1 MAAVLSKINDT
12 LYTWLLIYLLAG
24 SGIYFSIRTRFVQ
37 MRRFRDALR
46 CMMEKK
52 EGDKGVS
59 SFQALMIAT
68 ASRVGTGNMAGVATA
83 IIMGGPGAAFWMWL
97 MAILGS
103 SSAFVESTLAQ
114 IYKKKEG
121 DSFKGG
127 PAYYIERA
135 LHARWLGIIFAISL
149 IATFAFGFNGL
160 QSYNIVSAFGV
171 YVDIP
176 GVMAIVLANAFDFR
190 SIFGGFVGSCMV
202 MGIKR
207 GLFSNEAG
215 MGSAPNASASATVSH
230 PAKQGL
236 AQIISVYIDTLLICS
251 TTVFLILLTGDWS
264 DTGYSGIPL
273 LQQCVARVIGPI
285 GIHFVTVIVCLF
297 AFTSIIGNYFYAEAN
312 ILFITK
318 NKTAMTVFRIAAA
331 VMVFIGAR
339 NSLSVAWDLADITMG
354 LEAVVNI
361 IAILLLGRI
370 AFAALDDYDRVLN
383 INPNNVLAYFN
394 RAAVFM
400 ELGRFREAM
409 DDYSQ
414 AINLYPDFAKAYMN
428 RAYAKSQLGQFTSS
442 KQDYDIAQRKIR
454 EYQALTADST
464 GHAAFA
470 DTARKYDRL
479 LALDAEFARK
489 DFDNELLQYRDVDIR
504 LKPLYKVQPADS
516 IRGYSSIARKFDDA
530 LLDAFI
536 ASSPLAVK
544 FASSAKEGIRNG
556 TRVREDVDRAVRVNR
571 SSDNLF
577 AKALVEAENK
587 QFNTALV
594 CYDEAIKTVGR
605 DPV

>member
-1 MAAVLSKINDT
+1 MDFATLLVQIDDV

-37 MRRFRDALR
+37 IRRFKDAMN

-83 IIMGGPGAAFWMWL
+83 IILGGPGAAFWMWL
-97 MAILGS
+97 MAVLGS

-121 DSFKGG
+121 DTFKGG

-160 QSYNIVSAFGV
+160 QAYNIVSAFDV
-171 YVDIP
+171 YVEDLSASILP
-176 GVMAIVLANAFDFR
+176 TVIGVILAVGALVIFFMGDVIGKISSVLVPVMAGLYILVGIFVIITNITRIPAVLGIIMADAFDFKA
-190 SIFGGFVGSCMV
+190 IFGGFTGSCMV
-202 MGIKR
+202 LGIKR

-251 TTVFLILLTGDWS
+251 TTVFLILLTGDWAFS
-264 DTGYSGIPL
+264 GYSGIPL
-273 LQQCVARVIGPI
+273 LQQCVAKVIGPI

-318 NKTAMTVFRIAAA
+318 SKTVMTIFRIAAA
-331 VMVFIGAR
+331 IMVFIGAG
-339 NSLSVAWDLADITMG
+339 NSLDVAWSLADITMG

-370 AFAALDDYDRVLN
+370 AFAALDDYEKQKKAGLDPVFYEGNIGLNDTDVWKDRK
-383 INPNNVLAYFN
+383 
-394 RAAVFM
+394 
-400 ELGRFREAM
+400 ECQG
-409 DDYSQ
+409 DGS
-414 AINLYPDFAKAYMN
+414 
-428 RAYAKSQLGQFTSS
+428 
-442 KQDYDIAQRKIR
+442 
-454 EYQALTADST
+454 
-464 GHAAFA
+464 
-470 DTARKYDRL
+470 
-479 LALDAEFARK
+479 
-489 DFDNELLQYRDVDIR
+489 FDN
-504 LKPLYKVQPADS
+504 
-516 IRGYSSIARKFDDA
+516 
-530 LLDAFI
+530 
-536 ASSPLAVK
+536 
-544 FASSAKEGIRNG
+544 
-556 TRVREDVDRAVRVNR
+556 
-571 SSDNLF
+571 
-577 AKALVEAENK
+577 
-587 QFNTALV
+587 
-594 CYDEAIKTVGR
+594 
-605 DPV
+605 

>member
-1 MAAVLSKINDT
+1 MDLASLLTQIDDI

-37 MRRFRDALR
+37 IRRFKDAMN
-46 CMMEKK
+46 CMLEKK
-52 EGDKGVS
+52 DGDKGVS

-68 ASRVGTGNMAGVATA
+68 ASRVGTGNMAGVAMA
-83 IIMGGPGAAFWMWL
+83 IIFGGPGAAFWMWL

-103 SSAFVESTLAQ
+103 ASAFIESTLAQ

-121 DSFKGG
+121 ASFKGG

-160 QSYNIVSAFGV
+160 QAYNIVSAFDV
-171 YVDIP
+171 YVEDLQSSILPTVIGVILALAALIIFFSGDIIGKISSVLVP
-176 GVMAIVLANAFDFR
+176 VMAGLYILIGLFVIITNITRLAGIFAIIMRDALNFKA
-190 SIFGGFVGSCMV
+190 IFGGFTGSCMV
-202 MGIKR
+202 LGIKR

-251 TTVFLILLTGDWS
+251 TTVFLILLTGDWADS
-264 DTGYSGIPL
+264 GYSGIPL

-318 NKTAMTVFRIAAA
+318 NKMVMTIFRIAAA
-331 VMVFIGAR
+331 IMVFIGAG
-339 NSLSVAWDLADITMG
+339 NSLDVAWSLADITMG

-370 AFAALDDYDRVLN
+370 AFAALDDY
-383 INPNNVLAYFN
+383 
-394 RAAVFM
+394 
-400 ELGRFREAM
+400 EKQKEAG
-409 DDYSQ
+409 
-414 AINLYPDFAKAYMN
+414 L
-428 RAYAKSQLGQFTSS
+428 
-442 KQDYDIAQRKIR
+442 
-454 EYQALTADST
+454 
-464 GHAAFA
+464 
-470 DTARKYDRL
+470 
-479 LALDAEFARK
+479 
-489 DFDNELLQYRDVDIR
+489 
-504 LKPLYKVQPADS
+504 
-516 IRGYSSIARKFDDA
+516 
-530 LLDAFI
+530 
-536 ASSPLAVK
+536 
-544 FASSAKEGIRNG
+544 
-556 TRVREDVDRAVRVNR
+556 
-571 SSDNLF
+571 
-577 AKALVEAENK
+577 
-587 QFNTALV
+587 
-594 CYDEAIKTVGR
+594 
-605 DPV
+605 DPVFHESNIGLHDTDVWKDPR

>member
-1 MAAVLSKINDT
+1 MDLATLLVQIDDV

-37 MRRFRDALR
+37 IRRFKDAMN

-97 MAILGS
+97 MAVLGS
-103 SSAFVESTLAQ
+103 ASAFVESTLAQ

-160 QSYNIVSAFGV
+160 QAYNIVSAFEV
-171 YVDIP
+171 YVGNLQESILPTVIGVILAVCALVIFFAGDVIGKISSVLVP
-176 GVMAIVLANAFDFR
+176 VMAGLYILIGVFVIITNITRIPSVLALILADAFDFKAV
-190 SIFGGFVGSCMV
+190 FGGFTGSCMV
-202 MGIKR
+202 LGIKR

-251 TTVFLILLTGDWS
+251 TTVFLILLTGDWAFS
-264 DTGYSGIPL
+264 GYSGIPL

-318 NKTAMTVFRIAAA
+318 NKTAMTIFRIAAA
-331 VMVFIGAR
+331 IMVFIGAG
-339 NSLSVAWDLADITMG
+339 NSLDVAWSLADITMG

-361 IAILLLGRI
+361 IAIVLRGRI
-370 AFAALDDYDRVLN
+370 AFAALDDY
-383 INPNNVLAYFN
+383 
-394 RAAVFM
+394 
-400 ELGRFREAM
+400 EK
-409 DDYSQ
+409 Q
-414 AINLYPDFAKAYMN
+414 KKAG
-428 RAYAKSQLGQFTSS
+428 L
-442 KQDYDIAQRKIR
+442 
-454 EYQALTADST
+454 
-464 GHAAFA
+464 
-470 DTARKYDRL
+470 
-479 LALDAEFARK
+479 
-489 DFDNELLQYRDVDIR
+489 
-504 LKPLYKVQPADS
+504 
-516 IRGYSSIARKFDDA
+516 
-530 LLDAFI
+530 
-536 ASSPLAVK
+536 
-544 FASSAKEGIRNG
+544 
-556 TRVREDVDRAVRVNR
+556 
-571 SSDNLF
+571 
-577 AKALVEAENK
+577 
-587 QFNTALV
+587 
-594 CYDEAIKTVGR
+594 
-605 DPV
+605 DPVFYEGSIGLNDTDVWKESGLIPDTSPAGQPGPRL

>member
-1 MAAVLSKINDT
+1 MDLATLLVQVDDV

-37 MRRFRDALR
+37 IRRFKDAMN

-97 MAILGS
+97 MAVLGS
-103 SSAFVESTLAQ
+103 ASAFVESTLAQ

-135 LHARWLGIIFAISL
+135 IHARWLGIIFAISL

-160 QSYNIVSAFGV
+160 QAYNIVSAFEV
-171 YVDIP
+171 YVGNLQESILPTVIGVILAVCALVIFFAGDIIGKISSVLVP
-176 GVMAIVLANAFDFR
+176 VMAGLYILIGVFVIITNITRIPSVLALILADAFDFKAV
-190 SIFGGFVGSCMV
+190 FGGFTGSCMV
-202 MGIKR
+202 LGIKR

-251 TTVFLILLTGDWS
+251 TTVFLILLTGDWAFS
-264 DTGYSGIPL
+264 GYSGIPL
-273 LQQCVARVIGPI
+273 LQQCVSRVIGPI

-318 NKTAMTVFRIAAA
+318 NKTAMTIFRIAAA
-331 VMVFIGAR
+331 IMVFIGAG
-339 NSLSVAWDLADITMG
+339 NSLDVAWSLADITMG

-361 IAILLLGRI
+361 IAIVLLGRI
-370 AFAALDDYDRVLN
+370 AFAALDDY
-383 INPNNVLAYFN
+383 
-394 RAAVFM
+394 
-400 ELGRFREAM
+400 EK
-409 DDYSQ
+409 Q
-414 AINLYPDFAKAYMN
+414 KKAG
-428 RAYAKSQLGQFTSS
+428 L
-442 KQDYDIAQRKIR
+442 
-454 EYQALTADST
+454 
-464 GHAAFA
+464 
-470 DTARKYDRL
+470 
-479 LALDAEFARK
+479 
-489 DFDNELLQYRDVDIR
+489 
-504 LKPLYKVQPADS
+504 
-516 IRGYSSIARKFDDA
+516 
-530 LLDAFI
+530 
-536 ASSPLAVK
+536 
-544 FASSAKEGIRNG
+544 
-556 TRVREDVDRAVRVNR
+556 
-571 SSDNLF
+571 
-577 AKALVEAENK
+577 
-587 QFNTALV
+587 
-594 CYDEAIKTVGR
+594 
-605 DPV
+605 DPVFYEGSIGLNDTDVWKECGLTPDTSPAGQPGPRL

>member
-1 MAAVLSKINDT
+1 MDLASLLTQIDDI

-37 MRRFRDALR
+37 IRRFKDAMN
-46 CMMEKK
+46 CMLEKK
-52 EGDKGVS
+52 DGDKGVS

-68 ASRVGTGNMAGVATA
+68 ASRVGTGNMAGVAMA
-83 IIMGGPGAAFWMWL
+83 IIFGGPGAAFWMWL

-103 SSAFVESTLAQ
+103 ASAFIESTLAQ

-121 DSFKGG
+121 ASFKGG

-160 QSYNIVSAFGV
+160 QAYNIVSAFDV
-171 YVDIP
+171 YVEDLQSSILPTVIGVILALAALIIFFSGDIIGKISSVLVP
-176 GVMAIVLANAFDFR
+176 VMAGLYILIGLFVIITNITRLPGILAIIMRDAFDFKA
-190 SIFGGFVGSCMV
+190 IFGGFTGSCMV
-202 MGIKR
+202 LGIKR

-251 TTVFLILLTGDWS
+251 TTVFLILLTGDWADS
-264 DTGYSGIPL
+264 GYSGIPL

-318 NKTAMTVFRIAAA
+318 NKMVMTIFRIAAA
-331 VMVFIGAR
+331 IMVFIGAG
-339 NSLSVAWDLADITMG
+339 NSLDVAWSLADITMG

-370 AFAALDDYDRVLN
+370 AFAALDDY
-383 INPNNVLAYFN
+383 
-394 RAAVFM
+394 
-400 ELGRFREAM
+400 EKQKEAG
-409 DDYSQ
+409 
-414 AINLYPDFAKAYMN
+414 L
-428 RAYAKSQLGQFTSS
+428 
-442 KQDYDIAQRKIR
+442 
-454 EYQALTADST
+454 
-464 GHAAFA
+464 
-470 DTARKYDRL
+470 
-479 LALDAEFARK
+479 
-489 DFDNELLQYRDVDIR
+489 
-504 LKPLYKVQPADS
+504 
-516 IRGYSSIARKFDDA
+516 
-530 LLDAFI
+530 
-536 ASSPLAVK
+536 
-544 FASSAKEGIRNG
+544 
-556 TRVREDVDRAVRVNR
+556 
-571 SSDNLF
+571 
-577 AKALVEAENK
+577 
-587 QFNTALV
+587 
-594 CYDEAIKTVGR
+594 
-605 DPV
+605 DPVFHESNIGLHDTDVWKDPR

>member
-1 MAAVLSKINDT
+1 MDLATLLVQIDDV

-37 MRRFRDALR
+37 IRRFKDAMN

-97 MAILGS
+97 MAVLGS
-103 SSAFVESTLAQ
+103 ASAFVESTLAQ

-160 QSYNIVSAFGV
+160 QAYNIVSAFEV
-171 YVDIP
+171 YVGNLQESILPTVIGVILAVCALVIFFAGDIIGKISSVLVP
-176 GVMAIVLANAFDFR
+176 VMAGLYILIGVFVIITNITRIPSVLALILADAFDFKAV
-190 SIFGGFVGSCMV
+190 FGGFTGSCMV
-202 MGIKR
+202 LGIKR

-251 TTVFLILLTGDWS
+251 TTVFLILLTGDWAFS
-264 DTGYSGIPL
+264 GYSGIPL

-318 NKTAMTVFRIAAA
+318 NKTAMTIFRIAAA
-331 VMVFIGAR
+331 IMVFIGAG
-339 NSLSVAWDLADITMG
+339 NSLDVAWSLADITMG

-361 IAILLLGRI
+361 IAIVLLGRI
-370 AFAALDDYDRVLN
+370 AFAALDDY
-383 INPNNVLAYFN
+383 
-394 RAAVFM
+394 
-400 ELGRFREAM
+400 EK
-409 DDYSQ
+409 Q
-414 AINLYPDFAKAYMN
+414 KKAG
-428 RAYAKSQLGQFTSS
+428 L
-442 KQDYDIAQRKIR
+442 
-454 EYQALTADST
+454 
-464 GHAAFA
+464 
-470 DTARKYDRL
+470 
-479 LALDAEFARK
+479 
-489 DFDNELLQYRDVDIR
+489 
-504 LKPLYKVQPADS
+504 
-516 IRGYSSIARKFDDA
+516 
-530 LLDAFI
+530 
-536 ASSPLAVK
+536 
-544 FASSAKEGIRNG
+544 
-556 TRVREDVDRAVRVNR
+556 
-571 SSDNLF
+571 
-577 AKALVEAENK
+577 
-587 QFNTALV
+587 
-594 CYDEAIKTVGR
+594 
-605 DPV
+605 DPVFYEGSIGLNDTDVWKECGLTPDTSPAGQPGPRL

>member
-1 MAAVLSKINDT
+1 MDLASLLTQIDDI

-37 MRRFRDALR
+37 IRRFKDAMN
-46 CMMEKK
+46 CMLEKK
-52 EGDKGVS
+52 DGDKGVS

-68 ASRVGTGNMAGVATA
+68 ASRVGTGNMAGVAMA
-83 IIMGGPGAAFWMWL
+83 IIFGGPGAAFWMWL
-97 MAILGS
+97 MAVLGS
-103 SSAFVESTLAQ
+103 ASAFIESTLAQ

-160 QSYNIVSAFGV
+160 QAYNIVSAFDV
-171 YVDIP
+171 YVEDLQSSILPTVIGVILALAALMIFFSGDIIGKISSVLVPVMAGLYILIGLFVIITNITRLP
-176 GVMAIVLANAFDFR
+176 GVFAIIMRDALNFKA
-190 SIFGGFVGSCMV
+190 IFGGFTGSCMV
-202 MGIKR
+202 LGIKR

-251 TTVFLILLTGDWS
+251 TTVFLILLTGDWADS
-264 DTGYSGIPL
+264 GYSGIPL

-318 NKTAMTVFRIAAA
+318 NKMVMTIFRIAAA
-331 VMVFIGAR
+331 IMVFIGAG
-339 NSLSVAWDLADITMG
+339 NSLDVAWSLADITMG

-370 AFAALDDYDRVLN
+370 AFAALDDY
-383 INPNNVLAYFN
+383 
-394 RAAVFM
+394 
-400 ELGRFREAM
+400 EKQKEAG
-409 DDYSQ
+409 
-414 AINLYPDFAKAYMN
+414 L
-428 RAYAKSQLGQFTSS
+428 
-442 KQDYDIAQRKIR
+442 
-454 EYQALTADST
+454 
-464 GHAAFA
+464 
-470 DTARKYDRL
+470 
-479 LALDAEFARK
+479 
-489 DFDNELLQYRDVDIR
+489 
-504 LKPLYKVQPADS
+504 
-516 IRGYSSIARKFDDA
+516 
-530 LLDAFI
+530 
-536 ASSPLAVK
+536 
-544 FASSAKEGIRNG
+544 
-556 TRVREDVDRAVRVNR
+556 
-571 SSDNLF
+571 
-577 AKALVEAENK
+577 
-587 QFNTALV
+587 
-594 CYDEAIKTVGR
+594 
-605 DPV
+605 DPVFHESNIGLHDTDVWKDPR

>member
-1 MAAVLSKINDT
+1 MDLASLLTQIDDI

-37 MRRFRDALR
+37 IRRFKDAMN
-46 CMMEKK
+46 CMLEKK
-52 EGDKGVS
+52 DGDKGVS

-68 ASRVGTGNMAGVATA
+68 ASRVGTGNMAGVAMA
-83 IIMGGPGAAFWMWL
+83 IIFGGPGAAFWMWL
-97 MAILGS
+97 MAVLGS
-103 SSAFVESTLAQ
+103 ASAFIESTLAQ

-160 QSYNIVSAFGV
+160 QAYNIVSSFDV
-171 YVDIP
+171 YVGDLQNSILPTVIGVILAVAALIVFFSGDIIGKISSVLVP
-176 GVMAIVLANAFDFR
+176 VMAGLYILIGLFVIITNITRLPGIFAIIMRDALNFKA
-190 SIFGGFVGSCMV
+190 IFGGFTGSCMV
-202 MGIKR
+202 LGIKR

-251 TTVFLILLTGDWS
+251 TTVFLILLTGDWADS
-264 DTGYSGIPL
+264 GYSGIPL

-318 NKTAMTVFRIAAA
+318 NKMVMTIFRIAAA
-331 VMVFIGAR
+331 IMVFIGAG
-339 NSLSVAWDLADITMG
+339 NSLDVAWSLADITMG

-370 AFAALDDYDRVLN
+370 AFAALDDY
-383 INPNNVLAYFN
+383 
-394 RAAVFM
+394 
-400 ELGRFREAM
+400 EKQKEAG
-409 DDYSQ
+409 
-414 AINLYPDFAKAYMN
+414 L
-428 RAYAKSQLGQFTSS
+428 
-442 KQDYDIAQRKIR
+442 
-454 EYQALTADST
+454 
-464 GHAAFA
+464 
-470 DTARKYDRL
+470 
-479 LALDAEFARK
+479 
-489 DFDNELLQYRDVDIR
+489 
-504 LKPLYKVQPADS
+504 
-516 IRGYSSIARKFDDA
+516 
-530 LLDAFI
+530 
-536 ASSPLAVK
+536 
-544 FASSAKEGIRNG
+544 
-556 TRVREDVDRAVRVNR
+556 
-571 SSDNLF
+571 
-577 AKALVEAENK
+577 
-587 QFNTALV
+587 
-594 CYDEAIKTVGR
+594 
-605 DPV
+605 DPVFHESNIGLHDTDVWKDPR

>member
-1 MAAVLSKINDT
+1 MDLATLLVQVDDV

-37 MRRFRDALR
+37 IRRFKDAMN

-97 MAILGS
+97 MAVLGS
-103 SSAFVESTLAQ
+103 ASAFVESTLAQ

-160 QSYNIVSAFGV
+160 QAYNIVSAFEV
-171 YVDIP
+171 YVGNLQESILPTVIGVILAVCALVIFFAGDIIGKISSVLVP
-176 GVMAIVLANAFDFR
+176 VMAGLYILIGVFVIITNITRIPSVLALILADAFDFKAV
-190 SIFGGFVGSCMV
+190 FGGFTGSCMV
-202 MGIKR
+202 LGIKR

-251 TTVFLILLTGDWS
+251 TTVFLILLTGDWAFS
-264 DTGYSGIPL
+264 GYSGIPL

-318 NKTAMTVFRIAAA
+318 NKTAMTIFRIAAA
-331 VMVFIGAR
+331 IMVFIGAG
-339 NSLSVAWDLADITMG
+339 NSLDVAWSLADITMG

-361 IAILLLGRI
+361 IAIVLLGRI
-370 AFAALDDYDRVLN
+370 AFAALDDY
-383 INPNNVLAYFN
+383 
-394 RAAVFM
+394 
-400 ELGRFREAM
+400 EK
-409 DDYSQ
+409 Q
-414 AINLYPDFAKAYMN
+414 KKAG
-428 RAYAKSQLGQFTSS
+428 L
-442 KQDYDIAQRKIR
+442 
-454 EYQALTADST
+454 
-464 GHAAFA
+464 
-470 DTARKYDRL
+470 
-479 LALDAEFARK
+479 
-489 DFDNELLQYRDVDIR
+489 
-504 LKPLYKVQPADS
+504 
-516 IRGYSSIARKFDDA
+516 
-530 LLDAFI
+530 
-536 ASSPLAVK
+536 
-544 FASSAKEGIRNG
+544 
-556 TRVREDVDRAVRVNR
+556 
-571 SSDNLF
+571 
-577 AKALVEAENK
+577 
-587 QFNTALV
+587 
-594 CYDEAIKTVGR
+594 
-605 DPV
+605 DPVFYEGSIGLNDTDVWKESGLIPDTSPAGQPGPRL

>member
-1 MAAVLSKINDT
+1 MDLASLLTQIDDI

-37 MRRFRDALR
+37 IRRFKDAMN
-46 CMMEKK
+46 CMLEKK
-52 EGDKGVS
+52 DGDKGVS

-68 ASRVGTGNMAGVATA
+68 ASRVGTGNMAGVAMA
-83 IIMGGPGAAFWMWL
+83 IIFGGPGAAFWMWL
-97 MAILGS
+97 MAVLGS
-103 SSAFVESTLAQ
+103 ASAFIESTLAQ

-160 QSYNIVSAFGV
+160 QAYNIVSAFDV
-171 YVDIP
+171 YVEDLQSSILPTVIGVILALAALIIFFSGDIIGKISSVLVP
-176 GVMAIVLANAFDFR
+176 VMAGLYILIGLFVIITNITRLPGIFAIIMRDALNFKA
-190 SIFGGFVGSCMV
+190 IFGGFTGSCMV
-202 MGIKR
+202 LGIKR

-264 DTGYSGIPL
+264 ESGYSGIPL

-285 GIHFVTVIVCLF
+285 GIHFVTIIVCLF

-318 NKTAMTVFRIAAA
+318 NKMVMTIFRIAAA
-331 VMVFIGAR
+331 IMVFIGAG
-339 NSLSVAWDLADITMG
+339 NSLDVAWSLADITMG

-370 AFAALDDYDRVLN
+370 AFAALDDY
-383 INPNNVLAYFN
+383 
-394 RAAVFM
+394 
-400 ELGRFREAM
+400 EKQKEAG
-409 DDYSQ
+409 
-414 AINLYPDFAKAYMN
+414 L
-428 RAYAKSQLGQFTSS
+428 
-442 KQDYDIAQRKIR
+442 
-454 EYQALTADST
+454 
-464 GHAAFA
+464 
-470 DTARKYDRL
+470 
-479 LALDAEFARK
+479 
-489 DFDNELLQYRDVDIR
+489 
-504 LKPLYKVQPADS
+504 
-516 IRGYSSIARKFDDA
+516 
-530 LLDAFI
+530 
-536 ASSPLAVK
+536 
-544 FASSAKEGIRNG
+544 
-556 TRVREDVDRAVRVNR
+556 
-571 SSDNLF
+571 
-577 AKALVEAENK
+577 
-587 QFNTALV
+587 
-594 CYDEAIKTVGR
+594 
-605 DPV
+605 DPVFHESNIGLHDTDVWKDPR

>member
-1 MAAVLSKINDT
+1 MDFATLLVQIDDV

-37 MRRFRDALR
+37 IRRFKDAMN

-83 IIMGGPGAAFWMWL
+83 IILGGPGAAFWMWL
-97 MAILGS
+97 MAVLGS

-121 DSFKGG
+121 DTFKGG

-160 QSYNIVSAFGV
+160 QAYNIVSAFDV
-171 YVDIP
+171 YVEDLSASILP
-176 GVMAIVLANAFDFR
+176 TVIGVILAVGALVIFFMGDVIGKISSVLVPVMAGLYILVGIFVIITNITRIPAVLGIIMADAFDFKA
-190 SIFGGFVGSCMV
+190 IFGGFTGSCMV
-202 MGIKR
+202 LGIKR

-251 TTVFLILLTGDWS
+251 TTVFLILLTGDWAFS
-264 DTGYSGIPL
+264 GYSGIPL
-273 LQQCVARVIGPI
+273 LQQCVAKVIGPI

-318 NKTAMTVFRIAAA
+318 SKTVMTIFRIAAA
-331 VMVFIGAR
+331 IMVFIGAG
-339 NSLSVAWDLADITMG
+339 NSLDVAWSLADITMG

-370 AFAALDDYDRVLN
+370 AFAALDDYEKQKKAGLDPVFYEGNIGLN
-383 INPNNVLAYFN
+383 
-394 RAAVFM
+394 
-400 ELGRFREAM
+400 
-409 DDYSQ
+409 
-414 AINLYPDFAKAYMN
+414 
-428 RAYAKSQLGQFTSS
+428 
-442 KQDYDIAQRKIR
+442 
-454 EYQALTADST
+454 
-464 GHAAFA
+464 
-470 DTARKYDRL
+470 DTDVW
-479 LALDAEFARK
+479 K
-489 DFDNELLQYRDVDIR
+489 DKKECQGDGSFDN
-504 LKPLYKVQPADS
+504 
-516 IRGYSSIARKFDDA
+516 
-530 LLDAFI
+530 
-536 ASSPLAVK
+536 
-544 FASSAKEGIRNG
+544 
-556 TRVREDVDRAVRVNR
+556 
-571 SSDNLF
+571 
-577 AKALVEAENK
+577 
-587 QFNTALV
+587 
-594 CYDEAIKTVGR
+594 
-605 DPV
+605 

>member
-1 MAAVLSKINDT
+1 MDLASLLTQIDDV

-37 MRRFRDALR
+37 IRRFKDAMN
-46 CMMEKK
+46 CMLEKK
-52 EGDKGVS
+52 DGDKGVS

-68 ASRVGTGNMAGVATA
+68 ASRVGTGNMAGVAMA
-83 IIMGGPGAAFWMWL
+83 IIFGGPGAAFWMWL
-97 MAILGS
+97 MAVLGS
-103 SSAFVESTLAQ
+103 ASAFIESTLAQ

-160 QSYNIVSAFGV
+160 QAYNIVSAFDV
-171 YVDIP
+171 YVEDLQSSILPTVIGVILALAALIIFFSGDIIGKISSVLVP
-176 GVMAIVLANAFDFR
+176 VMAGLYILIGLFVIITNITRLPGIFAIIMRDALNFKA
-190 SIFGGFVGSCMV
+190 IFGGFTGSCMV
-202 MGIKR
+202 LGIKR

-264 DTGYSGIPL
+264 ESGYSGIPL

-285 GIHFVTVIVCLF
+285 GIHFVTFIVCLF

-318 NKTAMTVFRIAAA
+318 NKMVMTIFRIAAA
-331 VMVFIGAR
+331 IMVFIGAG
-339 NSLSVAWDLADITMG
+339 NSLDVAWSLADITMG

-370 AFAALDDYDRVLN
+370 AFAALDDY
-383 INPNNVLAYFN
+383 
-394 RAAVFM
+394 
-400 ELGRFREAM
+400 EKQKEAG
-409 DDYSQ
+409 
-414 AINLYPDFAKAYMN
+414 L
-428 RAYAKSQLGQFTSS
+428 
-442 KQDYDIAQRKIR
+442 
-454 EYQALTADST
+454 
-464 GHAAFA
+464 
-470 DTARKYDRL
+470 
-479 LALDAEFARK
+479 
-489 DFDNELLQYRDVDIR
+489 
-504 LKPLYKVQPADS
+504 
-516 IRGYSSIARKFDDA
+516 
-530 LLDAFI
+530 
-536 ASSPLAVK
+536 
-544 FASSAKEGIRNG
+544 
-556 TRVREDVDRAVRVNR
+556 
-571 SSDNLF
+571 
-577 AKALVEAENK
+577 
-587 QFNTALV
+587 
-594 CYDEAIKTVGR
+594 
-605 DPV
+605 DPVFHESNIGLHDTDVWKDPR